1 MKDNIIIYENKN
13 GEVELRADIE
23 KDTIWATQ
31 AQISDLFE
39 TTIPNVNIH
48 LGKIYE
54 EGELDKNRTI
64 KDSLIVRK
72 EGGRAVKR
80 RIELYNLDAII
91 AVGYRVNSKKATQ
104 FRIWATGVLR
114 EYLKQG
120 YALNR
125 YKLEKSPEAIEG
137 LNETLALMSSQKYP
151 GKLKGKLVFKLTK
164 NMESKKQAVEP
175 HKLQLLRIS

>member
-13 GEVELRADIE
+13 GTVELRADIE

-31 AQISDLFE
+31 EQIAKLFD
-39 TTIPNVNIH
+39 TTKQNSGKHIRNI
-48 LGKIYE
+48 LRT
-54 EGELDKNRTI
+54 GELI
-64 KDSLIVRK
+64 VLKD
-72 EGGRAVKR
+72 GRQYLTKF
-80 RIELYNLDAII
+80 YNLDAII

-125 YKLEKSPEAIEG
+125 YKLEKAPEAVEG
-137 LNETLALMSSQKYP
+137 LDETLALMGSPKYS

-164 NMESKKQAVEP
+164 TMEPKK
-175 HKLQLLRIS
+175 

>member
-13 GEVELRADIE
+13 GTVELRADIE

-31 AQISDLFE
+31 SQISDLFE
-39 TTIPNVNIH
+39 VDVRTVNEH
-48 LGKIYE
+48 LRNIFRTHELKQISVIRNFRITAKDGKQY
-54 EGELDKNRTI
+54 LTKF
-64 KDSLIVRK
+64 
-72 EGGRAVKR
+72 
-80 RIELYNLDAII
+80 YNLDAII

-125 YKLEKSPEAIEG
+125 YKLEKAPEAIEG
-137 LNETLALMSSQKYP
+137 LDETLALMSSEKYP

-164 NMESKKQAVEP
+164 NMEPKK
-175 HKLQLLRIS
+175 